1 MEKTRIPLH
10 SETSAQ
16 ISRTMCSRKTT
27 KRQVQNNVQL
37 LNTSTVAFST
47 SMCREASGKSIR
59 VESVSSLKCSTKA
72 IALFYLV
79 ILFSSLNIVIATSRI
94 EESAEYSDTSES
106 VIETLPHRTKQLKPK
121 DSQLPRLPR

>member
-10 SETSAQ
+10 SKTSAQ

-37 LNTSTVAFST
+37 SNTSTVAFST
-47 SMCREASGKSIR
+47 SMCREASGESIR

-121 DSQLPRLPR
+121 DSHLPRLPR